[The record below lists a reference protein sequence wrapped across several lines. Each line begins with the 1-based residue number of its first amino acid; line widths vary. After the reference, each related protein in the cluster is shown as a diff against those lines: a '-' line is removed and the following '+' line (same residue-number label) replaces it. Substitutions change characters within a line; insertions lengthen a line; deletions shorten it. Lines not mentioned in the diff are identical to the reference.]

1 MTGVNVRSEIKPLK
15 KVLLHRPGRE
25 LNLTPDT
32 LSELL
37 FDDIPF
43 LRIAQEEHDVFAAT
57 LTKSG
62 AQVVYLEDL
71 MAEILEQSPDIRRK
85 FLEQYI
91 AEGGIHTDYY
101 QKALYDYLNENYPS
115 SKDLVLKTME
125 GVNRN
130 ELRTDK
136 RESLADLVNNA
147 SKMAIAPIP
156 NSYFTRDPFAIIGT
170 GVSVNRMYS
179 DTRRRE
185 TIYGEYLF
193 KYHPSF
199 NAVPQYYSRYNPF
212 HIEGGDILNLSE
224 EVVIIGISQRTEP
237 EAIDQIAK
245 TLFNAKT
252 SQIKTILA
260 FNIPYTRAFMHL
272 DTVFTQIDY
281 DKFTVYPG
289 ILGSLVVFEI
299 RSNGKDSIHIKAADG
314 SLREILSKYVG
325 YDVELILCA
334 GGDRLAAEREQWNDG
349 ANAFC
354 VSPGTAIVYDRNDI
368 TNAILRERGVT
379 ILEVP
384 SCELARGRGGPR
396 CMSMPLWRED

>member
-1 MTGVNVRSEIKPLK
+1 MMGVKVKSEIKPLK

-25 LNLTPDT
+25 LHLTPDT

-43 LRIAQEEHDVFAAT
+43 LRVAQEEHDVFAAT
-57 LTKSG
+57 LSKSG
-62 AQVVYLEDL
+62 VEVVYLEDL
-71 MAEILEQSPDIRRK
+71 MAEVLEQHPDLRRK

-91 AEGGIHTDYY
+91 AEAGIQTDYY
-101 QKALYDYLNENYPS
+101 QKAVYDYLNENYQS

-136 RESLADLVNNA
+136 SASLADLASNA
-147 SKMAIAPIP
+147 FKMAIPPIP
-156 NSYFTRDPFAIIGT
+156 NLYFTRDPFAMIGT
-170 GVSVNRMYS
+170 GVSLNRMYS
-179 DTRRRE
+179 VTRCRE
-185 TIYGEYLF
+185 TIYGEYIF

-199 NAVPQYYSRYNPF
+199 NTVPQYYSRYNPF
-212 HIEGGDILNLSE
+212 HIEGGDILNLNE
-224 EVVIIGISQRTEP
+224 ELVVIGVSQRTEP

-245 TLFNAKT
+245 NLFNAET

-260 FNIPYTRAFMHL
+260 FSIPYGRAFMHL

-289 ILGSLVVFEI
+289 ILGSLVIFEI
-299 RSNGKDSIHIKAADG
+299 SSNGKGGIHIKEADE
-314 SLREILSKYVG
+314 SLQEILSKYLKR
-325 YDVELILCA
+325 DVELILCA
-334 GGDRLAAEREQWNDG
+334 GGDRSAAEREQWSDG
-349 ANAFC
+349 ANTLC
-354 VSPGTAIVYDRNDI
+354 VSPGTVIVYDRNDI
-368 TNAILRERGVT
+368 TNAILKERGVN
-379 ILEVP
+379 ILEIP